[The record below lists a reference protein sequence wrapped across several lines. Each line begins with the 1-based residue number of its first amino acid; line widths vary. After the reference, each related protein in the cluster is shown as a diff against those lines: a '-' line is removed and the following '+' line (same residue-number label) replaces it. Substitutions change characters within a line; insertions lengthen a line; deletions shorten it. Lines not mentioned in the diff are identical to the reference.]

1 MPGVYKQLLFMSD
14 YPPGTVAGAPVI
26 VRQLLRHYDME
37 KLDVFCCRTWY
48 ENQKPV
54 VTQSFLPCPHTTFES
69 VKRFDLRPRRF
80 FSPLLASLDCGRLG
94 TIMAKGR
101 EVIKKRGVEAI
112 FTAPYGCEFSLAAYL
127 LSKELDLPLYIFI
140 SDDWDKANP
149 ALLPHWLI
157 QKNHNAFLHSAAYL
171 WLTSPAMVRTYKERF
186 GVDGEFLFH
195 FVDSD
200 SYKTVRSQYTPPE
213 DKIMLVYTGS
223 INSMFEETMRW
234 FCDWLNQGLELEGKP
249 VEMTIYTQQE
259 PTSYLGSAVK
269 WGGFVAME
277 EIPQKLAQAHLATI
291 LVSFTDHPVNS
302 KMIRT
307 SLYTKTIDYLA
318 TGTPTLVVSPPY
330 AAEVDYFKDAT
341 AVVTELDKAAVKAA
355 LLRLLKDAEYA
366 KTLQQA
372 GFDLVEQ
379 RHSRTALQRIFLRHF
394 EK

>member
-37 KLDVFCCRTWY
+37 KLDVFCCRTWH

-80 FSPLLASLDCGRLG
+80 FSPIQSSIDCGRIK
-94 TIMAKGR
+94 TIVAKGK
-101 EVIKKRGVEAI
+101 EVIAKRGVEAI
-112 FTAPYGCEFSLAAYL
+112 LTAPYGCEFSMAAYY
-127 LSKELDLPLYIFI
+127 LSKELNIPLYVFI
-140 SDDWDKANP
+140 TDDWDKANP
-149 ALLPHWLI
+149 YLLPNWIIDRHHTDFLKHAERLWLI
-157 QKNHNAFLHSAAYL
+157 
-171 WLTSPAMVRTYKERF
+171 SPSMIRVYKERF
-186 GVDGEFLFH
+186 GVDGEFMHH
-195 FVDSD
+195 FLEADAC
-200 SYKTVRSQYTPPE
+200 KTIRQELAPPD
-213 DKIMLVYTGS
+213 DKIALVYTGS
-223 INSMFEETMRW
+223 INNMFESTMQW
-234 FCDWLNQGLELEGKP
+234 FCDWLNQGLEFDGKP
-249 VEMTIYTQQE
+249 VELTIYTQQE
-259 PTSYLGSAVK
+259 PTSYLGPAVK

-291 LVSFTDHPVNS
+291 LISFTDHPVIS

-307 SLYTKTIDYLA
+307 SIYTKTIDYLA

-330 AAEVDYFKDAT
+330 AAEVEYFKDAT
-341 AVVTELDKAAVKAA
+341 SVVTAMDKEAVKAA
-355 LLRLLKDAEYA
+355 LLRLLKDAEYT